1 MVVSGIAASA
11 AGAARARPVMGASK
25 ASRMRWPIVGEVRGL
40 TIDRLINNMH
50 RMADSSPR
58 RSRAEERREQ
68 LVDAAVTEC
77 AATGYHATSTTAIA
91 KRAGIS
97 QPYVY
102 ALFPSKRDLFLAAN
116 AEVKERIRTAFA
128 EAARGL
134 ETSEERLH
142 AMGQAYLE
150 LLEHREEIMF
160 QHQANA
166 AAGGDPELREPVR
179 REFMTLFD
187 DVGRL
192 SGVPEEEVREF
203 MATGMLLNVI
213 AALDMPET
221 YMPKEP
227 D

>member
-1 MVVSGIAASA
+1 MTPSTTSQKGTRSGSDSPK
-11 AGAARARPVMGASK
+11 GAR
-25 ASRMRWPIVGEVRGL
+25 
-40 TIDRLINNMH
+40 
-50 RMADSSPR
+50 SS
-58 RSRAEERREQ
+58 SDERREQ
-68 LVDAAVTEC
+68 LVAAAVTEF
-77 AATGYHATSTTAIA
+77 AANGFHATSTTTIA

-116 AEVKERIRTAFA
+116 AEVKDRIRGAFA

-134 ETSEERLH
+134 ESPEERLD
-142 AMGQAYLE
+142 AMGMAYTE
-150 LLEHREEIMF
+150 LLENREEIMF

-166 AAGGDPELREPVR
+166 AAGDPELREPIR

-192 SGVPEEEVREF
+192 SGASDEEVWDF

-213 AALDMPET
+213 AALDLPEK
-221 YMPKEP
+221 YMPKGHEE
-227 D
+227 

>member
-1 MVVSGIAASA
+1 MTPNPATRP
-11 AGAARARPVMGASK
+11 AAR
-25 ASRMRWPIVGEVRGL
+25 
-40 TIDRLINNMH
+40 T
-50 RMADSSPR
+50 SSD
-58 RSRAEERREQ
+58 ERREQ
-68 LVDAAVTEC
+68 VIAAAVAEF
-77 AATGYHATSTTAIA
+77 AANGFHATSTTAIA

-97 QPYVY
+97 QPYIY

-116 AEVKERIRTAFA
+116 AEVKERIRGAFA

-134 ETSEERLH
+134 ETSAERLD
-142 AMGQAYLE
+142 AMGQAYTG

-166 AAGGDPELREPVR
+166 AAGDPELREPIR

-192 SGVPEEEVREF
+192 SGASEEEVWDF

-213 AALDMPET
+213 AALDLPEQ
-221 YMPKEP
+221 YMPHGP
-227 D
+227 DE

>member
-1 MVVSGIAASA
+1 MTT
-11 AGAARARPVMGASK
+11 ARTSER
-25 ASRMRWPIVGEVRGL
+25 ASR
-40 TIDRLINNMH
+40 T
-50 RMADSSPR
+50 SSD
-58 RSRAEERREQ
+58 ERRAQ
-68 LVDAAVTEC
+68 LIAAAVTEF
-77 AATGYHATSTTAIA
+77 AANGFHATSTTAIA

-102 ALFPSKRDLFLAAN
+102 ALFPNKRELFLAAN
-116 AEVKERIRTAFA
+116 AEVKERIRGAFA

-134 ETSEERLH
+134 EEAETRLH
-142 AMGQAYLE
+142 AMGQAYIA

-166 AAGGDPELREPVR
+166 AAGDPELREPIR
-179 REFMTLFD
+179 REFMNLFD

-192 SGVPEEEVREF
+192 SGAGEEEVWHF

-213 AALDMPET
+213 AALDLPEK